1 MSTRSE
7 SQALLDNAIDVLEAL
22 KSTPEDAPFER
33 VIQLGLLAG
42 EIERLGHKDIADML
56 TVLALA
62 VAPVDDHAD
71 APERLAEARD
81 APHRDGA
88 DEAPRSPRL
97 AHGTS

>member
-62 VAPVDDHAD
+62 VAPVDDHATR
-71 APERLAEARD
+71 PIGLPTLATHLIETAQTKLRVV
-81 APHRDGA
+81 AAGYV
-88 DEAPRSPRL
+88 
-97 AHGTS
+97 TS